1 MSAAINAVN
10 TKALCIVVSRILMSG
25 ICTNSAEKK
34 RLQLCKMTDVLKR
47 FPSRAP
53 IVLQRHDSCRPEIQL
68 DKNRFVVPKDIQF
81 MQFVAILRKRMQ
93 LTSAESLFFYTSTQ
107 RLVPQSQ
114 HIGELYENAK
124 SSDGILYITY
134 TTENTFG

>member
-1 MSAAINAVN
+1 
-10 TKALCIVVSRILMSG
+10 
-25 ICTNSAEKK
+25 
-34 RLQLCKMTDVLKR
+34 MTDVLQR

-81 MQFVAILRKRMQ
+81 MQFVAILRKRMK

-124 SSDGILYITY
+124 SADGILYITY